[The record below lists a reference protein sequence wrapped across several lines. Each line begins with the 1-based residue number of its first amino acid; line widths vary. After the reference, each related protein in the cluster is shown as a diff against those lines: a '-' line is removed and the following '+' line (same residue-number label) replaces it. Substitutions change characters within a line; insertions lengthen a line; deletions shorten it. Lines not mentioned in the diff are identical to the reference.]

1 MSARLKALA
10 VAATAA
16 LAIPLLPA
24 PAGASATDSGPAV
37 ATVRG
42 TLTRTVAEPSARHP
56 DAKPVEFA
64 SLTVDGT
71 TVAVRPDLAAGI
83 TGGTKV
89 TARIRSTS
97 ASALTAS
104 PAALARAVNAGT
116 ATVTTLKAESA
127 SPSMAGEHKVLVV
140 PVYWTSTLP
149 DGQPTTAKLKG
160 DLAETDAYYDTVTA
174 GKLRVP
180 ASGVTVLPWQKL
192 NLGAAA
198 QGDCYTD
205 LTPAIENAVRALKI
219 ADGYSVAS
227 YPEDRFHHIVAY
239 FPKTATCDYDGFA
252 NLGPGFS
259 GNAFMWLNGTMK
271 MSVAAH
277 ELGHNL
283 GLDHSG
289 EYRCYA
295 DAAETV
301 KTTMT
306 GSCTHTTYQE
316 DWGEIMGNGGLR
328 GVTGFMSAAHLDQL
342 GVLPTGGTRTLG
354 ATSTVTLAPLESG
367 AGLRGITIPVGTRT
381 YYVEYRV
388 ATGIDTWIGD
398 QTWVY
403 DDDGEPMYQTAEPDG
418 GLVVRMT
425 DSAAPWYQ
433 ANEQDY
439 LDFHPEYQSGPPWI
453 RRPGLQAGESWTAPD
468 KSIGF
473 AVAPGA
479 GASGA
484 TVTITRRADTTP
496 PTAFTLTSPEKQA
509 VYDQWSSITA
519 AWGETTDADSGL
531 ASVDIQLDGHT
542 IRSYGPEGAELGEAD
557 LSDDVPDGKH
567 TLQVT
572 ATDLAGN
579 KRVAGPV
586 TFTRDTTGPSITKR
600 PTAVLRTGTASTTS
614 VPVTLSW
621 ATTDA
626 LSPIDFQHLDNAASA
641 SWFSEPSASTR
652 SLKTVAYAGKKN
664 AWKLDVTD
672 SLGNESKAT
681 GPSTSATLDL
691 QNSHTTGYSGT
702 WATVKSTSC
711 LGGSEQTT
719 TKAKSKLTY
728 TVTARSVAWIATKTS
743 KRGKAQVYVDGHLLT
758 TVDLY
763 AKSTTTKQQVWAYS
777 WPTSGKHTITVVNQA
792 TSGRPTIGIDAIAR
806 LS

>member
-1 MSARLKALA
+1 M
-10 VAATAA
+10 T
-16 LAIPLLPA
+16 
-24 PAGASATDSGPAV
+24 
-37 ATVRG
+37 
-42 TLTRTVAEPSARHP
+42 
-56 DAKPVEFA
+56 
-64 SLTVDGT
+64 
-71 TVAVRPDLAAGI
+71 
-83 TGGTKV
+83 
-89 TARIRSTS
+89 
-97 ASALTAS
+97 ALTAES
-104 PAALARAVNAGT
+104 PT
-116 ATVTTLKAESA
+116 
-127 SPSMAGEHKVLVV
+127 PSMVGEHHLLVV

-149 DGQPTTAKLKG
+149 AGQPTAAGLTA
-160 DLAETDAYYDTVTA
+160 DIADTDAYYDTVTA
-174 GKLRVP
+174 GKIRVP
-180 ASGVTVLPWQKL
+180 ASAVTVLPWQKL

-198 QGDCYTD
+198 QGDCYTE
-205 LTPAIENAVRALKI
+205 LTPAIETAVRALKT

-227 YPEDRFHHIVAY
+227 YPKDRFHHIVAY
-239 FPKTATCDYDGFA
+239 FPQTAACPYAGYG
-252 NLGPGFS
+252 NIGPGFA
-259 GNAFMWLNGTMK
+259 GNGFMWMNGTMQ

-289 EYRCYA
+289 EYLCYA
-295 DAAETV
+295 DGV
-301 KTTMT
+301 RTTMT
-306 GSCTHTTYQE
+306 GSCTHNTYQD
-316 DWGEIMGNGGLR
+316 DWGEIMGSGGLR
-328 GVTGFMSAAHLDQL
+328 NITGFMSAAHLDQL
-342 GVLPTGGTRTLG
+342 GVLPTGATRTLG
-354 ATSTVTLAPLESG
+354 AGSTVTLAPVESG

-388 ATGIDTWIGD
+388 ARGIDTWIGD
-398 QTWVY
+398 QRWVY
-403 DDDGEPMYQTAEPDG
+403 GEDGEPMYQAAEPDG
-418 GLVVRMT
+418 GLIVRMT
-425 DSAAPWYQ
+425 DSAAPWYE

-439 LDFHPEYQSGPPWI
+439 LNFHPEYESDPLWL

-479 GASGA
+479 DAGGA
-484 TVTITRRADTTP
+484 TVTITRRADKTP
-496 PTAFTLTSPEKQA
+496 PTAFTLTSPENQQ
-509 VYDQWSSITA
+509 VYDQWSGITA
-519 AWGETTDADSGL
+519 DWSKTTDADSGV
-531 ASVDIQLDGHT
+531 ASVDIQLDGRT
-542 IRSYGPEGAELGEAD
+542 IKSYGPEGAELREAD

-600 PTAVLRTGTASTTS
+600 PTAVLRTGTASTAS

-621 ATTDA
+621 AATDA
-626 LSPIDFQHLDNAASA
+626 LSPINFQHLDNTAST

-664 AWKLDVTD
+664 AWRLEVMD

-681 GPSTSATLDL
+681 GPSTAATLDL
-691 QNSHTTGYSGT
+691 QSSRATGYSGT
-702 WATVKSTSC
+702 WATVKSTSY

-719 TKAKSKLTY
+719 TKAKAKFTY
-728 TVTARSVAWIATKTS
+728 TITARSVAWIATKTS
-743 KRGKAQVYVDGHLLT
+743 KRGKARVYIDGHLMT

-777 WPTSGKHTITVVNQA
+777 WPTSGKHTISVVNQA
-792 TSGRPTIGIDAIAR
+792 TSGRPTISIDAIAR